1 LTLQQSDKHKVPKH
15 VQKKTTGKD
24 IGRKVTHF
32 KDMHKTTLDRKN
44 NLLESIANDHSKSK
58 YDENPIPHL

>member
-1 LTLQQSDKHKVPKH
+1 MFGITTMGYVNTKFLMVKH
-15 VQKKTTGKD
+15 VQKKKMGKD

-44 NLLESIANDHSKSK
+44 ICRSQLQMTILKAI
-58 YDENPIPHL
+58 